1 MPDPTL
7 TPLVAQS
14 ALSVAPPE
22 APPAPDLVRLGHH
35 GALDVVRRVL
45 RLAGRDTATVRIS
58 SYDFTDPYWLLRAG
72 ELDVLLT
79 EFGER
84 EPDLVTSRVL
94 ARDPRAALVGTDHPL
109 ARCASV
115 SVEDLA
121 HYPLFGHPALFPAD
135 VWDEMVPRHTPS
147 GRPLRREHRFT
158 SVPQMLRLVRAGA
171 AVHLAVQSLSDVAPE
186 GVRVVPVHDL
196 PPAVVKLTWRRGD
209 VPAHVLEFITA
220 AEAGAAQ

>member
-7 TPLVAQS
+7 TPLVTHP
-14 ALSVAPPE
+14 ALSAALPE
-22 APPAPDLVRLGHH
+22 PDLVRLGHH
-35 GALDVVRRVL
+35 GAIDVVRRVL
-45 RLAGRDTATVRIS
+45 RLAGRDTVTVRIS
-58 SYDFTDPYWLLRAG
+58 SYDFTDPFWLLRAG
-72 ELDVLLT
+72 ELDVILT

-94 ARDPRAALVGTDHPL
+94 ALDPRAALVGADHPL
-109 ARCASV
+109 ARCMSV

-121 HYPLFGHPALFPAD
+121 DYAVFGHPALFPAD

-147 GRPLRREHRFT
+147 GRPLRRAHHFT

-171 AVHLAVQSLSDVAPE
+171 AVHLSVQSLSGVAPD